1 SGHWWLAT
9 DTPARAVAIKAWLQQ
24 APDSRPGP
32 FVLQAPFSTQTTP
45 AAYRQAFAR
54 IQAYLQDG
62 DCYQVNLARHYQ
74 APYRGDP
81 LAAFLHLQA
90 AHTAPYGAYI
100 GLPGQQA
107 VLSLSPEAFLEHRAD
122 GHVRTRPIKGTRPR
136 QADAAADRAAA
147 QALQASSK
155 DRAENLM

>member
-1 SGHWWLAT
+1 ASGHWWLAA
-9 DTPARAVAIKAWLQQ
+9 DTPARARAVKAWLQQ

-32 FVLQAPFSTQTTP
+32 FVLQAPFSTHASP

-54 IQAYLQDG
+54 IQAYLQAG

-100 GLPGQQA
+100 GLPGRQA
-107 VLSLSPEAFLEHRAD
+107 VLSLSPEGFLSHSAD
-122 GHVRTRPIKGTRPR
+122 GQVCTRPIKGTRPR
-136 QADAAADRAAA
+136 AADAAADQAAA
-147 QALQASSK
+147 RDL
-155 DRAENLM
+155 